1 MTATSKFPAEALPP
15 SVVRHDITRSVTG
28 VMPSMSCTSSC
39 IACVTAKSKPPP
51 PSVPIGPAM
60 PEGQLPPYAIPTQQ
74 QQQEQQQQQLSK
86 APSWAVGAFSV
97 VERDKVRTL
106 PPVIPP
112 LPAPPPR
119 PIGEAP
125 RPSSQRPSSSTIPPE
140 SLTPT
145 QAASRQYF
153 TTIAIQPWPIDYDTD
168 SPTSDIARIRSHYGD
183 MHQPQCD
190 RVLVRFSKKL

>member
-1 MTATSKFPAEALPP
+1 
-15 SVVRHDITRSVTG
+15 
-28 VMPSMSCTSSC
+28 
-39 IACVTAKSKPPP
+39 
-51 PSVPIGPAM
+51 M

-86 APSWAVGAFSV
+86 APAWALGAFSV
-97 VERDKVRTL
+97 VEREQVHTL
-106 PPVIPP
+106 PPVIAP

-145 QAASRQYF
+145 QAASRKDLA
-153 TTIAIQPWPIDYDTD
+153 TIAIQPWPIDYDTD

-183 MHQPQCD
+183 MRQPQYD
-190 RVLVRFSKKL
+190 RVLVRFSKKLSIILRHDTKGFEDIWITSVDKSNLPHGIIWPIDDLCRYL